1 MHSKSYNIEIIIT
14 DEADEVVEEI
24 FDSLKNRHQ
33 NKLESMKG
41 SVFLFDYDHLLYYKC
56 HTINNN
62 RNGSYIGSPDWIK
75 NIKATINPINKKDL
89 KWFQYAVTA
98 MWNYEEI
105 KKRITKFKRFLSE
118 CKWEEINIP

>member
-1 MHSKSYNIEIIIT
+1 MENSVNNAKNFISSIDNDEARVMHSKSYNIEIIIT

-33 NKLESMKG
+33 NKLESMKS

-56 HTINNN
+56 YTINKN

-98 MWNYEEI
+98 M
-105 KKRITKFKRFLSE
+105 
-118 CKWEEINIP
+118 